1 MSKRSTLV
9 KKLDKVFS
17 QFIRQR
23 DANSKGICTCATC
36 SKQLPIKEIHCG
48 HFMSRRSMA
57 TRWHP
62 LNCASQCPSCN
73 TFNQGRQFKIESDK
87 GYWFPAFIDQSF
99 NQDTTYTEF
108 TNEHHF
114 LTKSEANKMI
124 LFAGEEQHRSVGQ
137 SDTNLRVNINI
148 NFI

>member
-73 TFNQGRQFKIESDK
+73 TFNQGRQYEFSKYIDKRFGEGTAEMLCQLSKTTVKYSIPDLQEKYDHFK
-87 GYWFPAFIDQSF
+87 
-99 NQDTTYTEF
+99 NL
-108 TNEHHF
+108 
-114 LTKSEANKMI
+114 LTK
-124 LFAGEEQHRSVGQ
+124 L
-137 SDTNLRVNINI
+137 
-148 NFI
+148 

>member
-73 TFNQGRQFKIESDK
+73 TFNQGRQYEFSKYIDK
-87 GYWFPAFIDQSF
+87 RF
-99 NQDTTYTEF
+99 
-108 TNEHHF
+108 
-114 LTKSEANKMI
+114 
-124 LFAGEEQHRSVGQ
+124 GEGTAEMLSLIH
-137 SDTNLRVNINI
+137 I
-148 NFI
+148 